1 MNTLARILGNKLF
14 ALSTLIGIGIWLL
27 VVPALTGGLGA
38 NPVEKLLHLT
48 GEIAIWMLGAV
59 LALSPLR
66 ALFPKSRIVAALN
79 RHRRAVG
86 VSACIYAL
94 LHLAAHVV
102 YEGGS
107 DGLLRSFSKPFIW
120 YGTAGLS
127 ILIILAVTSNQFSIR
142 SLGGRN
148 WKLLHRLAYIAA
160 ALLVYH
166 QAIAGKGHWHTGRWL
181 FFPLASL
188 QLARITKQLF
198 TRPARKH
205 RTTAILTTV
214 ANAR

>member
-59 LALSPLR
+59 FALSPLR